1 MHMTSE
7 AGRVP
12 VPSSPKA
19 IKKFGV
25 SRNQNKVNIYPVRE
39 HSTTAWTVLYP
50 EHGQK

>member
-25 SRNQNKVNIYPVRE
+25 SRNQNKVNIYPVKNLTWVR
-39 HSTTAWTVLYP
+39 
-50 EHGQK
+50 

>member
-1 MHMTSE
+1 MTSE

-25 SRNQNKVNIYPVRE
+25 SRIKIKSIFIPNGCYHFKTFLQLHTLWE
-39 HSTTAWTVLYP
+39 
-50 EHGQK
+50 